1 MKKEEIGI
9 VSYIL
14 GIISIVLAF
23 FQPLAGFIF
32 GVIGLMKIRNQ
43 KTDLSKKAKLLNII
57 GSVLSLIVF
66 VISVSLSYY
75 IVKSNV
81 LQNFPLA

>member
-9 VSYIL
+9 ISYIL
-14 GIISIVLAF
+14 GVISIVLAF

-32 GVIGLMKIRNQ
+32 GVIGLIKVRKQ
-43 KTDLSKKAKLLNII
+43 KTELSKKARLLNII

-66 VISVSLSYY
+66 ILLVFLSYY
-75 IVKSNV
+75 LTQNNL
-81 LQNFPLA
+81 LQNFPIA